1 MTERQAA
8 QASQQRRDT
17 ARQGSE
23 QTDERTEGKTDT
35 GSLVGLILSLQDLSC
50 TNPNCRRCTMY
61 GSVEMACMKA
71 SQLRNGYSSKM
82 DL

>member
-23 QTDERTEGKTDT
+23 QTDERTEEKTDA
-35 GSLVGLILSLQDLSC
+35 GSLVRFILTLEGFIL
-50 TNPNCRRCTMY
+50 Y
-61 GSVEMACMKA
+61 
-71 SQLRNGYSSKM
+71 
-82 DL
+82 